1 MSKSEDYSKVLLSG
15 LNYPILYK
23 RFNHGTSNH
32 GNKLVHVEKKSLLC
46 RLKDKAKEAIYK
58 CMNKAIKFYKGLIGL
73 FLTLGGLL
81 TSCVMEEDVIAKA
94 GKADVRIELSTS
106 ADFEPTTKAV
116 NESDY
121 QNLNNYTVEIWQNET
136 IKKSFPYTEK
146 PASIELNNG
155 TYTLK
160 AYYGTKA
167 DYSRTGFY
175 VEGAT
180 VFNIE
185 GASKSVSCQCAPV
198 VAKLKVNFT
207 TDMATYFSDYKVIY
221 TTQSITGTAVTWAK
235 NDTDPWYIKVA
246 QNGETVKA
254 TIQLTPKAEYVSKN
268 TTTNIERTYALK
280 PNEMW
285 TLEIAPSYTTTKG
298 QLGISINIDSSTN
311 DKPID
316 IVIPAEWS

>member
-1 MSKSEDYSKVLLSG
+1 
-15 LNYPILYK
+15 
-23 RFNHGTSNH
+23 
-32 GNKLVHVEKKSLLC
+32 
-46 RLKDKAKEAIYK
+46 
-58 CMNKAIKFYKGLIGL
+58 MNKAIKFYKGLIGL

-81 TSCVMEEDVIAKA
+81 TSCVMEEEVIAKA
-94 GKADVRIELSTS
+94 GKADVQIELSAST
-106 ADFEPTTKAV
+106 DFEPTTKAV

-136 IKKSFPYTEK
+136 IKKSFPYAQI
-146 PASIELNNG
+146 PSSIELNNG

-160 AYYGTKA
+160 AYCGTQA
-167 DYSRTGFY
+167 NYSRTGFY

-185 GASKSVSCQCAPV
+185 GESKSVSCQCKPV

-207 TDMATYFSDYKVIY
+207 PEMATYFSDYKVIY
-221 TTQSITGTAVTWAK
+221 TTQTITGTAVTWAK

-254 TIQLTPKAEYVSKN
+254 TIQLTPKAEYVLKG
-268 TTTNIERTYALK
+268 TTTSIDRTYVLE
-280 PNEMW
+280 PNKMW

-316 IVIPAEWS
+316 IVIPAEWT

>member
-1 MSKSEDYSKVLLSG
+1 M
-15 LNYPILYK
+15 
-23 RFNHGTSNH
+23 
-32 GNKLVHVEKKSLLC
+32 EKKLLLC
-46 RLKDKAKEAIYK
+46 SLKDKAQEAIFK
-58 CMNKAIKFYKGLIGL
+58 FMIKSFKFYKGLIGL
-73 FLTLGGLL
+73 FLACGGLL
-81 TSCVMEEDVIAKA
+81 NSCVMEDDVIAKA
-94 GKADVRIELSTS
+94 EKADVQIELSAST
-106 ADFEPTTKAV
+106 DFEPTTKAV
-116 NESDY
+116 NENDY
-121 QNLNNYTVEIWQNET
+121 QTLDNYSIEIWQNET
-136 IKKSFPYTEK
+136 IKKSFTYKDRPS
-146 PASIELNNG
+146 SIELTNG

-160 AYYGTKA
+160 AFYGTKA

-180 VFNIE
+180 VFNVE
-185 GASKSVSCQCAPV
+185 GNNQTVSCKCEPV

-207 TDMATYFSDYKVIY
+207 TEMATYFSDYKVIY

-235 NDTDPWYIKVA
+235 NDTDPWYIKLA

-254 TIQLTPKAEYVSKN
+254 TIQLTPKTEYVSKG
-268 TTTNIERTYALK
+268 TTTSIERTYVLK